1 MSTKLILIRHGETLW
16 AKENRYQGHTD
27 VELSERGKKQIKLLA
42 RRLAKEEIAAIYSSD
57 LLRAS
62 ETAKSIAK
70 PHRLKVSQTP
80 LLREI
85 SFGDWEGLKF
95 EEIEVRDEELVKK
108 WKNDLPNFR
117 PPKGESLSELKARA
131 EKFLQEILRKHKG
144 ENIIVVSHGGF
155 IRIILCSLL
164 NLDFSKFF
172 WRIEQDL
179 GAINIIEFF
188 EGEPVISLL
197 NDTCH
202 LAPQKEKERPK

>member
-1 MSTKLILIRHGETLW
+1 MSIKLILIRHGETLW

-27 VELSERGKKQIKLLA
+27 VELSERGRKQVKLLA
-42 RRLAKEEIAAIYSSD
+42 KRLAKEKITAIYASD
-57 LLRAS
+57 LQRAS
-62 ETAKSIAK
+62 ETAKAIAK
-70 PHRLKVSQTP
+70 FHSLKVKETP

-95 EEIEVRDEELVKK
+95 EEIEARDKELVKK

-117 PPKGESLSELKARA
+117 PPQGESLPELKARA
-131 EKFLQEILRKHKG
+131 EKFLQKILKRHKG

-155 IRIILCSLL
+155 IRIILCSLF

-172 WRIEQDL
+172 WRIKQDL

-202 LAPQKEKERPK
+202 LAA